1 MNEEQ
6 PTPSFPRRLLA
17 IVYDALLVI
26 ALVGVI
32 NGLALAVQ
40 VKLMDSSSHAL
51 YPPVA
56 QGLIVLSVYGFFIL
70 FWLAGGQTLGMQA
83 WRIKLVSS
91 NSDKLTFKQTLLR
104 CLAASLSTACLG
116 CGYLWCLI
124 DPERKYWHDRLSN
137 TELILLPKKGGSG
150 PGEKPAELT

>member
-1 MNEEQ
+1 MNAQQ
-6 PTPSFPRRLLA
+6 PTPSLPRRLVA
-17 IVYDALLVI
+17 VVYDALLVI
-26 ALVGVI
+26 ALVAVI

-40 VKLMDSSSHAL
+40 VRLIDSGSHAL

-91 NSDKLTFKQTLLR
+91 NGDRLTFKQTLLR
-104 CLAASLSTACLG
+104 CLAASLSTACFG

-137 TELILLPKKGGSG
+137 TELILLPKNGDS
-150 PGEKPAELT
+150 EPADKSA